1 MALFASASSAILS
14 KVKKKVKM
22 KRTLSVGI
30 VALLLSHG
38 VHARNRASAFVP
50 QSSSLG
56 RPSSV
61 KRPTATI
68 TMTTSTIVTDTPVHV
83 DPIEQSQVELREAIC
98 IQQDDVSKESFQS
111 AITRTALSISAAGKD
126 TLK

>member
-1 MALFASASSAILS
+1 
-14 KVKKKVKM
+14 
-22 KRTLSVGI
+22 
-30 VALLLSHG
+30 
-38 VHARNRASAFVP
+38 
-50 QSSSLG
+50 
-56 RPSSV
+56 
-61 KRPTATI
+61 
-68 TMTTSTIVTDTPVHV
+68 MTTSTIVTDTPVHV